1 MWRKLNLTTSSVDHG
16 STSGLP
22 KQVSTQ
28 DHIPPEVQE
37 KPSFLV
43 LKINGFKD
51 VLDAIVNLPD
61 PVVLRFCFFFW
72 FFSSLPV
79 L

>member
-1 MWRKLNLTTSSVDHG
+1 MNRKLDLTAGSVDHG

-43 LKINGFKD
+43 LKIDGFKD
-51 VLDAIVNLPD
+51 VLDAIVNLSD
-61 PVVLRFCFFFW
+61 PVFFL
-72 FFSSLPV
+72 FFLV
-79 L
+79 CLCCKKIFV